1 MKPVCQVITI
11 LFIVALAGCSKPAEQ
26 SGEEIS
32 SVVSKAVVE
41 TAELVETTEL
51 NVYSARQEHL
61 LKPLLEKFTAANG
74 IKVNLVSGKADA
86 LLKRLESEGQNTE
99 ADLFITTDAGRLH
112 RAKAAGVLQPVQSQ
126 SLTAMLA
133 PQLRDPEGYWFGV
146 SKRARPIMYV
156 KGKVDPSSISTY
168 EQLADEQWKGR
179 ICIRSSGNIYNQSLV
194 AAMIESNGEQA
205 TETWARGLVANLAR
219 EPKGGDRDQIKAAV
233 AGECDLV
240 VANTYYLG
248 GMLTGEVE
256 KDRETAG
263 KIGIIWPNQN
273 DRGTHV
279 NVTGV
284 GVTAASQNTAA
295 AIQFIEFML
304 SAEAQSHYALENVEY
319 PVIASVAQ
327 SDTLKSWGEFK
338 ADALILS
345 RLGELNADATRL
357 MDRAGWK

>member
-1 MKPVCQVITI
+1 MKAIYTYSSI
-11 LFIVALAGCSKPAEQ
+11 LLVVALAACSKPVEQ
-26 SGEEIS
+26 SGEKEAAITNT
-32 SVVSKAVVE
+32 AVVE
-41 TAELVETTEL
+41 TSEL
-51 NVYSARQEHL
+51 NIYSARQEHL
-61 LKPLLEKFTAANG
+61 LKPLLEKFTANTG
-74 IKVNLVSGKADA
+74 IKVNLVSGRADA

-99 ADLFITTDAGRLH
+99 ADLLVTTDAGRLH
-112 RAKAAGVLQPVQSQ
+112 RAKMAGVLQKVNSQ
-126 SLTAMLA
+126 ALTGMLA

-168 EQLADEQWKGR
+168 EELADEQWKGR

-194 AAMIESNGEQA
+194 ASMIESTGEEA
-205 TETWARGLVANLAR
+205 TEAWARGLVANLAR

-256 KDRETAG
+256 QDRVTAG

-284 GVTAASQNTAA
+284 GVTAASKNIDA

-304 SAEAQSHYALENVEY
+304 SDEAQSHYALENVEY
-319 PVIASVAQ
+319 PVISSVAQ

-338 ADALILS
+338 ADSLILA

-357 MDRAGWK
+357 MDRVGWK